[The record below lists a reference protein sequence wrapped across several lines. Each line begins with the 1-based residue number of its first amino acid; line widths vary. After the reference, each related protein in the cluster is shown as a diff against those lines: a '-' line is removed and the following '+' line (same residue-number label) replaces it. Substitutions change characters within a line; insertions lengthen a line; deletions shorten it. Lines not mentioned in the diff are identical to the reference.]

1 MNPCEHNVAVL
12 KGQGFLEKH
21 HARYFVNF
29 LRRKV
34 KIMKFKAL
42 PHLPEE
48 MSVEAKD
55 LDKTK
60 ALIS

>member
-1 MNPCEHNVAVL
+1 MNRCEYNVVVL

-21 HARYFVNF
+21 HASSFVNF

-34 KIMKFKAL
+34 ETITFKAF
-42 PHLPEE
+42 PNPPED
-48 MSVEAKD
+48 MLVKAKD